1 VIIDSSVLIAIL
13 RGEPEEAVFR
23 TKLEV
28 PEGNHISA
36 GTLIEARMMAIG
48 LNVLDEL
55 DELITE
61 FGIRIAP
68 VDASQA
74 RIAAQGFAKY
84 GKGRH
89 AAGLNFGD
97 LFAYALAKTRDEPL
111 LFKSDDFAKTDVKR
125 AI

>member
-1 VIIDSSVLIAIL
+1 MIIDSSVLIAIL

-28 PEGNHISA
+28 PEDNHISA

-68 VDASQA
+68 VE
-74 RIAAQGFAKY
+74 
-84 GKGRH
+84 
-89 AAGLNFGD
+89 
-97 LFAYALAKTRDEPL
+97 T
-111 LFKSDDFAKTDVKR
+111 
-125 AI
+125 

>member
-1 VIIDSSVLIAIL
+1 MDH
-13 RGEPEEAVFR
+13 
-23 TKLEV
+23 LED
-28 PEGNHISA
+28 NHISA
-36 GTLIEARMMAIG
+36 GTLIEARVMAIG

-84 GKGRH
+84 GKGGH
-89 AAGLNFGD
+89 AARLNFGD
-97 LFAYALAKTRDEPL
+97 LFAYALAKTRDDPL
-111 LFKSDDFAKTDVKR
+111 LFKGDDFAKTDVKR